1 MEVVDYTLQSEELE
15 RDFDVTVY
23 GSQGQPAIVFP
34 EGDSTCTS
42 WENAGMIDALQ
53 ELVDSGAIQLF
64 CIDSLDDE
72 GWYSRSALPEYRLE
86 NIRSYLTFAQK
97 DFASFVA
104 THTSSQK
111 KPLLLGAGMGALN
124 ATLLLLNDP
133 SQFGGLL
140 ALSGNY
146 DVRSFLDDKPNEE
159 WLALSPVDRVPN
171 LKAKEIKALSKLP
184 IAFVCGQHPSED
196 GIATQRTLEAE
207 FANKG
212 IEATFEYWGFDVS
225 HGWDWWKEEAQQL
238 LPCLLTAGG
247 LKKRKLSAE
256 VAAAKAEVDHVT
268 EVLSANTEQL
278 KEARAARTQA
288 TKNKRAAAKRLKE
301 EQSQVAE
308 HAAREQE
315 LSQVAQDAWSKRDE
329 AARALD
335 EATRVGNEAQAAA
348 DEAKHERE
356 KAEWIAGEAQAAA
369 EQSNSEAHNAAALL
383 EERKAAVADATAAK
397 ERADEAYAK
406 AKAALESEQRASKQP
421 E

>member
-23 GSQGQPAIVFP
+23 GSEGWPAIVFP

-53 ELVDSGAIQLF
+53 EFVDSGKIQLF
-64 CIDSLDDE
+64 CIDSMDDE

-86 NIRSYLTFAQK
+86 NIRTYLGFAQN

-104 THTSSQK
+104 THTSSEQ

-146 DVRSFLDDKPNEE
+146 DVRSFLSEEPSKE
-159 WLALSPVDRVPN
+159 WLALSPVDRMPN
-171 LKAKEIKALSKLP
+171 LTSKEVTALEGRP

-225 HGWDWWKEEAQQL
+225 HSWNWWKEEASQL
-238 LPCLLTAGG
+238 LPCILEPGG
-247 LKKRKLSAE
+247 LKKRRLSAE
-256 VAAAKAEVDHVT
+256 VAAAKAEVEHVAQ
-268 EVLSANTEQL
+268 VLSANTEQL
-278 KEARAARTQA
+278 EEARAARTQA
-288 TKNKRAAAKRLKE
+288 TKNKRAAAKRLKQ
-301 EQSQVAE
+301 EQTQVAE

-329 AARALD
+329 VARALD

-348 DEAKHERE
+348 DEARHERE

-369 EQSNSEAHNAAALL
+369 DQSNSEAHNAAAVL

-406 AKAALESEQRASKQP
+406 AKAALENERHASEQ
-421 E
+421 